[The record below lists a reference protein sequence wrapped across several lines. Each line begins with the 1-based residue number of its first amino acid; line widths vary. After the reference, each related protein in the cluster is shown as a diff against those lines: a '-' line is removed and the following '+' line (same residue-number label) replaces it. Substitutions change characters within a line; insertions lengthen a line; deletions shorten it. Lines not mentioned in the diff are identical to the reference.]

1 MMMLL
6 TSMAVEGNRFFLDW
20 EIALMEW
27 LQATLSPGAIGLLSQ
42 LSMFGEELL
51 MIVIM
56 GFFYWCYDKEFGK
69 FIGMNFLAANVWNPM
84 IKNVALRLRPY
95 FCSDRI
101 DLLRLVD
108 TGADK
113 YDVAAQGYSFPSGH
127 SSGAATVYGSA
138 ALCVKKRWMT
148 LLAFLLPLLVGISRV
163 VVGAHF
169 PTDVLA
175 GWTLG
180 AIVIFLIP
188 WLRKKIKNRWVFYGL
203 LILSAL
209 PGFFYCT
216 STDYFSSFGMLIG
229 FVLAEPFEEKYVR
242 FENTRSPVR
251 AVLRIVG
258 GGAVYFGLNTLLKLP
273 FPKALLDA
281 GDLAAHLIRTGR
293 YAIVIFVVIAVY
305 PMLFKVTA
313 KIGAKKKAEEAA

>member
-1 MMMLL
+1 MNFL
-6 TSMAVEGNRFFLDW
+6 TAVAAEGTRFFFGW

-27 LQATLSPGAIGLLSQ
+27 LQANLSSGAVSFLSQ
-42 LSMFGEELL
+42 LSMFGEELML
-51 MIVIM
+51 IVVM
-56 GFFYWCYDKEFGK
+56 GFFYWVYDKEIGK
-69 FIGMNFLAANVWNPM
+69 YIGLSFLAANVWGPM
-84 IKNVALRLRPY
+84 IKNVARRLRPY

-127 SSGAATVYGSA
+127 SAGSATVYGSA
-138 ALCVKKRWMT
+138 ARCLKKKWVT
-148 LLAFLLPLLVGISRV
+148 FLAFLLPLLVGVSRV
-163 VVGAHF
+163 VVGAHY

-175 GWTLG
+175 GWALG
-180 AIVIFLIP
+180 LLAIFLIP
-188 WLRKKIKNRWVFYGL
+188 WLRKKIKNRWIFYAV

-209 PGFFYCT
+209 PGFFFCT

-229 FVLAEPFEEKYVR
+229 FVLAEPFEEKYVN
-242 FENTRSPVR
+242 FENTRNPIR
-251 AVLRIVG
+251 AMLRIVG

-273 FPKALLDA
+273 FPKELLDA
-281 GDLAAHLIRTGR
+281 GDFTAHLIRTGR
-293 YAIVIFVVIAVY
+293 YAIVIFAVIAIY

-313 KIGAKKKAEEAA
+313 KIGRKKTEEAA